1 MTDEDEETLW
11 DHFDELSSR
20 FRRVVIAIVASSMI
34 VMSIPSD
41 ASNILRLDFGGYTLL
56 VSKII
61 ETLQVNLLPEGVT
74 LIAFN
79 WLDSFYIYMA
89 VSFAAGFLISLP
101 YTAYQTYSFLSPAIY
116 EQERKRLITFVAV
129 FISLFTLGVLYAY
142 YVLLPVTFTVLYRF
156 VYQTNVIPF
165 YSVKDFFNMILFG
178 LFGSGLFYTFPLMIF
193 VLVKFDL
200 MDIQTLRSNRK
211 QIFVGLLIVT
221 AVLTPDP
228 TPLSMILMVIP
239 FYLLYELT
247 IQIVGR
253 MKIGEKREDDVER
266 GIRLS
271 RELLEKAE
279 EPISAQEKIK

>member
-61 ETLQVNLLPEGVT
+61 EALQVNLLPDGVT

-178 LFGSGLFYTFPLMIF
+178 LFGSGLFYTFPLIIYF
-193 VLVKFDL
+193 LVTIDL
-200 MDIQTLRSNRK
+200 LDLNNLRGIRK
-211 QIFVGLLIVT
+211 QLFVFLAIVT
-221 AVLTPDP
+221 AVITPDP
-228 TPLSMILMVIP
+228 TPVSMLLMTVP
-239 FYLLYELT
+239 FYLIYEAT
-247 IQIVGR
+247 ILLLGLLV
-253 MKIGEKREDDVER
+253 KKEKQDDVIED
-266 GIRLS
+266 GLKASLS
-271 RELLEKAE
+271 MLAGKEAGGDH
-279 EPISAQEKIK
+279 P

>member
-1 MTDEDEETLW
+1 MIDEAEETLW

-61 ETLQVNLLPEGVT
+61 EALQVNLLPDGVT

-178 LFGSGLFYTFPLMIF
+178 LFGSGLFYTFPLIIYF
-193 VLVKFDL
+193 LVTIDL
-200 MDIQTLRSNRK
+200 LDLNNLRGIRK
-211 QIFVGLLIVT
+211 QLFVFLAIVT
-221 AVLTPDP
+221 AVITPDP
-228 TPLSMILMVIP
+228 TPVSMLLMTVP
-239 FYLLYELT
+239 FYLIYEAT
-247 IQIVGR
+247 ILLLGLLV
-253 MKIGEKREDDVER
+253 KKEKQDDVIED
-266 GIRLS
+266 GLKASLS
-271 RELLEKAE
+271 MLAGKEAGGDH
-279 EPISAQEKIK
+279 P